1 MKILLAVDNS
11 PASQAAVDEVA
22 ARPWPAGSHVEAHG
36 LRFFAEAATGRR
48 NKIESV
54 LVTKLVGDGARASE

>member
-1 MKILLAVDNS
+1 
-11 PASQAAVDEVA
+11 
-22 ARPWPAGSHVEAHG
+22 VEAHG